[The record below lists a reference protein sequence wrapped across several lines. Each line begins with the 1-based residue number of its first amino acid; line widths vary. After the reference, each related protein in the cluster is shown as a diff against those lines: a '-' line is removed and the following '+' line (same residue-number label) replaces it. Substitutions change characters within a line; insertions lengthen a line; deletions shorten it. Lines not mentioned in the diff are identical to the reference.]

1 MLEIMQAS
9 IPYSEICRI
18 VADKYDKKI
27 QLAYAGGNT
36 ITATLKTKVAFITLS
51 PTIQITIDEA
61 KDSTIALSYDGG
73 FGVDAI
79 VGGAITFLRNKVES
93 IERVAEFNDKHI
105 KVHLDRIAKLK
116 NVFQILSLD
125 GISFDENAA
134 SIRLLPKNSPEQQPG
149 A

>member
-1 MLEIMQAS
+1 MQAS

-27 QLAYAGGNT
+27 QLAYVGGNT
-36 ITATLKTKVAFITLS
+36 INVTLKTKVAFITLS
-51 PTIQITIDEA
+51 PSIQITIDEA
-61 KDSTIALSYDGG
+61 KDSVIALSYDGG

-93 IERVAEFNDKHI
+93 IDSLAEFNDKHI
-105 KVHLDRIAKLK
+105 RVHLDRITKLETL
-116 NVFQILSLD
+116 FQILSLD
-125 GISFDENAA
+125 EISFDENAI
-134 SIRLLPKNSPEQQPG
+134 SIRLLPKNSSEQQTG